1 MDGKGLKQASDHGF
15 VYRRLVGGAM
25 GGARRRRCWQ
35 FRGPLM
41 KREKTELRQETKEE
55 KAK

>member
-41 KREKTELRQETKEE
+41 KREKTKLRQETKEE